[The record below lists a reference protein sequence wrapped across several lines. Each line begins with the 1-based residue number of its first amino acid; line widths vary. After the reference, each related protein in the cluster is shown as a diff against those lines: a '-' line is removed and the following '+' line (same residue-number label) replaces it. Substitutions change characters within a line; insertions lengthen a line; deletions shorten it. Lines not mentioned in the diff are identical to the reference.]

1 MPERGPARSG
11 LEPAAAEE
19 LRARARFLR
28 GAVLT
33 MTTLA
38 ASGHPGGSMSSME
51 LLMTV
56 YRSARLRPEDPEW
69 ADRDRVVV
77 SHGHTSPG
85 VYCALAD
92 AGFFPLEDVV
102 AHFRQAG
109 SPFEGHVERSVPG
122 VEWSTGNLGQ
132 GLSAGVGMA
141 LAARLSG
148 RRWHTFVA
156 MSDGEQMKGQAGE
169 ARRLAARQGIA
180 GLTAVV
186 DLNGVQISGH
196 TKDVMPVDVAAC
208 FAADGW
214 RVLECDGHD
223 VVALHEA
230 VAEAVAYPN
239 GPCAVLAHTIIG
251 KGVSFMEDDPEYH
264 GRGLTPEEYVRAMLE
279 LGLDASWLDRARE
292 ERSRPCSTAPVELAA
307 PACLSSTGTPR
318 TYGPDVRADD
328 RSAWGAALVDL
339 AEAAGSAP
347 VAVLDCDLA
356 ESVKTKE
363 LAVARPDSFIEC
375 GVGEHNAATV
385 AGALSVSGVATFWAD
400 FGVFGCDEAYNQ
412 HRLNDINGAGVKLVL
427 THCGLDVG
435 EDGKTHQCLD
445 YVGAFR
451 NLFGWRVVV
460 PADPNQ
466 TDRCVREA
474 ATVPGNVALCMGRS
488 KLPIL
493 VGESGRPFF
502 AGDYAFRWGRVDW
515 LRRGSD
521 ATVLAMGT
529 VVAAALAS
537 ADVLVSEGVR
547 VSVGAVSCP
556 LELDAGDMEDALAA
570 PVVFTVEDHGA
581 RTGLGASVAEWLALH
596 GRHTRLV
603 RLGVDGYASSGAS
616 KDLLH
621 AAGLDAEGIT
631 ARIRGILGG

>member
-1 MPERGPARSG
+1 MPEDGPARTDRG
-11 LEPAAAEE
+11 PVTADDM
-19 LRARARFLR
+19 RARARLLR

-51 LLMTV
+51 LLLAII
-56 YRSARLRPEDPEW
+56 RCARVRPDDPTW
-69 ADRDRVVV
+69 ADRDRMVV
-77 SHGHTSPG
+77 SHGHISPG
-85 VYCALAD
+85 VYCVLAD
-92 AGFFPLEDVV
+92 AGFFPLEDAV

-109 SPFEGHVERSVPG
+109 SPFEGHVERCVPG

-141 LAARLSG
+141 LAARLTG
-148 RRWHTFVA
+148 RGWRTFVA
-156 MSDGEQMKGQAGE
+156 MSDGEQMKGQVGE
-169 ARRLAARQGIA
+169 ARRLAARQGLA

-196 TKDVMPVDVAAC
+196 TRDVMPVDVGAC
-208 FAADGW
+208 FTADGW

-223 VVALHEA
+223 PAALSAAVTEA
-230 VAEAVAYPN
+230 AADLD
-239 GPCAVLAHTIIG
+239 GPCAVLAHTVIG
-251 KGVSFMEDDPEYH
+251 KGVSFMEDEPEYH
-264 GRGLTPEEYVRAMLE
+264 GRGLTPDEYVRAMDE
-279 LGLDASWLDRARE
+279 LGLDAAWLDRARE
-292 ERSRPCSTAPVELAA
+292 ERSRPCRTAPVELAA
-307 PACLSSTGTPR
+307 PARLASPGVPR
-318 TYGPDVRADD
+318 TYAVGAPTDD

-339 AEAAGSAP
+339 ASAAEGVP
-347 VAVLDCDLA
+347 FAVLDCDLA
-356 ESVKTKE
+356 ESVKTKA
-363 LAVARPDSFIEC
+363 LAVARPDAFIEC

-385 AGALSVSGVATFWAD
+385 AGALSVSGVTAFWAD
-400 FGVFGCDEAYNQ
+400 FGVFGCDEVYNQ
-412 HRLNDINGAGVKLVL
+412 HRLNDINGSGVKLVL

-488 KLPIL
+488 KLPVIAD
-493 VGESGRPFF
+493 GAGRPYF
-502 AGDYAFRWGRVDW
+502 GDGYAFRWGRVDW

-521 ATVLAMGT
+521 ATLLAMGT
-529 VVAAALAS
+529 IVAAAVAS
-537 ADVLVSEGVR
+537 ADALAGEGVR
-547 VSVGAVSCP
+547 VSVGVVTCP
-556 LELDAGDMEDALAA
+556 LELHAEDMEDALAA
-570 PVVFTVEDHGA
+570 PVVFTVEDHGV
-581 RTGLGASVAEWLALH
+581 RTGLGASVAEWLALR

-603 RLGVDGYASSGAS
+603 RMGVEGYSSSGVAT
-616 KDLLH
+616 DLYH
-621 AAGLDAEGIT
+621 AAGLDADGIT